1 MDAFPNPIREFGSLE
16 YTYLDSG
23 SLSLPL
29 PESGLVGKPSRIPTS
44 WNVLQR
50 DPPKLDNPSKK
61 LRIRKASLGFRPLGK
76 TLLDSGL
83 LENSDQ
89 DKPFLHN
96 PPVTNSRSA
105 LSAEP
110 SQDPPRR
117 NCTSQDQLV
126 LQCSAGD
133 YYIFIPT
140 YGLV

>member
-1 MDAFPNPIREFGSLE
+1 MRGSGSLE
-16 YTYLDSG
+16 YSYPDSD
-23 SLSLPL
+23 SLALPL

-96 PPVTNSRSA
+96 PPVTKFES
-105 LSAEP
+105 
-110 SQDPPRR
+110 
-117 NCTSQDQLV
+117 
-126 LQCSAGD
+126 CSD
-133 YYIFIPT
+133 SKPEFK
-140 YGLV
+140 